1 MAEYA
6 RFALSRVGSAV
17 LTLLGMSVII
27 FVAIQLL
34 PGSYEEV
41 FFSRLSAEG
50 RALIAEKLGL
60 DRHPVEQYFRWLW
73 AALNGDFGISFI
85 TRQPV
90 RLEFASRIPV
100 TAELAVLAT
109 VVALVIGVPLGIVSG
124 LSNRRRFVQ
133 GVSRFAGAAAMSV
146 PDFVLGSIFLYLFT
160 KYPLG
165 LTVGQWVPLSED
177 IVGNLRAA
185 ALPVFTLSVLGI
197 GLVLVTTRHAVI
209 SILTQDFIT
218 AAVARG
224 QPPRL
229 IVLHHVLRNSAIPLV
244 TILAIYS
251 GYLLGGTIIVEIIY
265 TIPGLGRYLV
275 QGVLNRDYPVVQAG
289 VLIGASFFVIL
300 NMLADLSYGA
310 LDPRLRVRRAR
321 L

>member
-6 RFALSRVGSAV
+6 RFALGRIGSAV
-17 LTLLGMSVII
+17 LTLLGISVII

-41 FFSRLSAEG
+41 FFSRLSPEG
-50 RALIAEKLGL
+50 RAVIAAKLGL
-60 DRHPVEQYFRWLW
+60 DRHPVEQFVRWLW
-73 AALNGDFGISFI
+73 AALQGDFGISFI

-90 RLEFASRIPV
+90 WQEFSTRILV
-100 TAELAVLAT
+100 TGELAVLAT

-124 LSNRRRFVQ
+124 LSSRRRFVR
-133 GVSRFAGAAAMSV
+133 GLSRFTGAAAMSV
-146 PDFVLGSIFLYLFT
+146 PDFVLGSIFLFIFT
-160 KYPLG
+160 KYSLG
-165 LTVGQWVPLSED
+165 LTVGQWIPLSED
-177 IVGNLRAA
+177 IVSNLRAA
-185 ALPVFTLSVLGI
+185 ALPVFTLAVLGI
-197 GLVLVTTRHAVI
+197 GLVLATVRHTVI

-218 AAVARG
+218 AAVAQG
-224 QPPRL
+224 KPVRL

-244 TILAIYS
+244 TIMAIYS

-289 VLIGASFFVIL
+289 VLLGAGFFVIL

-310 LDPRLRVRRAR
+310 IDPRLRVRRHR